1 MSDNARAAV
10 TAYIATDEHYTPE
23 YIENIRTKS
32 WPIDETGFRRRT
44 AFSIYEHYAYENA
57 ELY

>member
-1 MSDNARAAV
+1 MSDQARTAV
-10 TAYIATDEHYTPE
+10 TAYMATDEHYTAE

-32 WPIDETGFRRRT
+32 WPMDEAGFRRRT
-44 AFSIYEHYAYENA
+44 GRSIYEHYHYEDT